1 LSEGGATGRS
11 AVCRCGGRR
20 SGRPQV
26 NGVGFDPV
34 SPDSLVEQVER
45 FRRCGRGHVVHF
57 CAAHPTVVARS
68 DLAYREVLNRGL
80 NVPDGMGV
88 VLALRLFG
96 HQAQRLPGSDA
107 FALLCERG
115 VGAGLRHYLFG
126 GRPEIVDQLRQTLRV
141 RYPGIRVVGAESPP
155 FRPMSE
161 RELSETSARIQRA
174 GTDLLWVGLGAPKQ
188 DWIAERLLDGR
199 SAPVILCVGAAFDF
213 LSGAKRRAPEWMQ
226 RSGLEW
232 LHRLACEPRRLW
244 RRYVVGNVVFAA
256 VVLSDYVRPGRR

>member
-1 LSEGGATGRS
+1 LSEGGETGLS
-11 AVCRCGGRR
+11 AVCTCGGKRN
-20 SGRPQV
+20 GRPQV
-26 NGVGFDPV
+26 NGVTFEPL
-34 SPDSLVEQVER
+34 SPDSLVERVER
-45 FRRCGRGHVVHF
+45 FRCCGRSHVVHF

-68 DLAYREVLNRGL
+68 DLAYREVLNGGL

-88 VLALRLFG
+88 VLALRLLG
-96 HQAQRLPGSDA
+96 HHAQRLPGSDA

-126 GRPEIVDQLRQTLRV
+126 GRPEIVDHLCLTLRV

-161 RELSETSARIQRA
+161 RELCEASARIQRA

-188 DWIAERLLDGR
+188 DWVAEHLRERG

-244 RRYVVGNVVFAA
+244 RRYIVGNVVFAA
-256 VVLSDYVRPGRR
+256 VVLTDYVRVRRM